1 MVATHEW
8 DLWSTRAR
16 LVVTDQA
23 SLDEALGLVRDLL
36 DRVELAASRFRPDSE
51 IETLAPGPDGTVVVS
66 PMLAD
71 LLAEALEAARTTD
84 GTVDPTVGSALAA
97 IGYDRDIR
105 LVEDGGTLRAVV
117 RPVPG
122 WRRLR
127 LDGRRLTLPAGVRLD
142 LGASAKAVAAD
153 RCAALVADTLG
164 VGVLVSLGGDIAT
177 AGPAPRGGWQILVQD
192 LPDDVPTQVSLP
204 AGSAVAT
211 SSTARRT
218 WRRGEET
225 IHHIVDPRTSRPA
238 APAWRSVTVAAT
250 TCAAANSASTAT
262 IVKGRAGLDWLRQQ
276 GLPARLVDR
285 QGNVHRCNGWPAES
299 DGPEG
304 PEGRAA

>member
-1 MVATHEW
+1 MVATQEW

-16 LVVTDQA
+16 LVVTEPG
-23 SLDEALGLVRDLL
+23 SLPDALELVQDLL
-36 DRVELAASRFRPDSE
+36 EEVELAASRFRPDSE
-51 IETLAPGPDGTVVVS
+51 IENLVPGPDGTVHLS

-71 LLAEALEAARTTD
+71 LLGEALESARTTD
-84 GTVDPTVGSALAA
+84 GAVDPTVGSALAA

-127 LDGRRLTLPAGVRLD
+127 LEADRLTLPAGIRLD

-153 RCAALVADTLG
+153 RSAALVADRLG

-177 AGPAPRGGWQILVQD
+177 AGPGPSGGWQILVQD
-192 LPDDVPTQVSLP
+192 GPEDAPTQVSLP

-211 SSTARRT
+211 SSTSRRT
-218 WRRGEET
+218 WRRGDDT
-225 IHHIVDPRTSRPA
+225 IHHIVDPRTSRPV
-238 APAWRSVTVAAT
+238 PSIWRSVTVAAT
-250 TCAAANSASTAT
+250 TCAVANRASTAT
-262 IVKGRAGLDWLRQQ
+262 IVKNRAGFDWLSEQ
-276 GLPARLVDR
+276 GLAARLVDR
-285 QGNVHRCNGWPAES
+285 DGHVHLCNGWPSE
-299 DGPEG
+299 PEG
-304 PEGRAA
+304 IAA